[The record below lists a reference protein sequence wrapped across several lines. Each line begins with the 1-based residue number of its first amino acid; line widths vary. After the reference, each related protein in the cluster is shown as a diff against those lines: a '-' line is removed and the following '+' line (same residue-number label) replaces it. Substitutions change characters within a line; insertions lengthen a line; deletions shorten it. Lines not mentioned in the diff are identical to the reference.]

1 MKKKYDFFL
10 HPNYGSLSYP
20 GTSYPQPINSELLK
34 MGTAGEDRLFL
45 SAVPIIKKS
54 WPALH

>member
-1 MKKKYDFFL
+1 MIFL

-54 WPALH
+54 CPALH